1 MANPNRTALL
11 TKAHK
16 VLKKHY
22 KPVVHAERPILEQL
36 LFAACAENA
45 HYDRAE
51 QAYQALVDRFFD
63 WNEVR
68 VSTTRELAEV
78 MSMLPEPEA
87 VATNVR
93 KLLYG
98 VFEST
103 YSFEIEA
110 LKKQNLGQAIQRLK
124 KFGGA
129 SEFMVAFA
137 TQNALGGHAVPVD
150 RGALESLKVIG
161 VINDDEMAEQTVPG
175 MERAIP
181 KNKGVEF
188 GSLLH
193 QLGADMVAN
202 PYAPALHK
210 ILLEIAPEAKDRLPK
225 RHAKQPAKISAA
237 DEAKERAKAAAKSG
251 KDSKGKEAEVKG
263 KPALEKGKPV
273 LEKKKPRRSRE
284 GRRATRKAEAEKR
297 PARQAPSTK
306 PRSPDHDAKKSE
318 KEKKL
323 LPKKKGVAAV
333 GKRKPR

>member
-1 MANPNRTALL
+1 MANPNRAALL
-11 TKAHK
+11 TKTHK

-22 KPVVHAERPILEQL
+22 KPVVHVERPILEQL
-36 LFAACAENA
+36 LYAACAENA

-51 QAYQALVDRFFD
+51 QAYQALVSRFFD

-78 MSMLPEPEA
+78 MSMLPDPEA
-87 VATNVR
+87 VATNIR

-129 SEFMVAFA
+129 SEFMIAFA
-137 TQNALGGHAVPVD
+137 TQNGLGGHAVPVD
-150 RGALESLKVIG
+150 RGALEALRVIG
-161 VINDDEMAEQTVPG
+161 VINEDEMAEQTVPG

-181 KNKGVEF
+181 KNKGIEF

-193 QLGADMVAN
+193 QLGADLVAS
-202 PYAPALHK
+202 PYAPAVHK

-225 RHAKQPAKISAA
+225 RHAKPAKVSAA
-237 DEAKERAKAAAKSG
+237 EEAKERAKGG
-251 KDSKGKEAEVKG
+251 KHGKESKEKEPEAKA
-263 KPALEKGKPV
+263 KPALEKAKPV
-273 LEKKKPRRSRE
+273 LEKKKPPVLE
-284 GRRATRKAEAEKR
+284 KAEERKAEAEKR
-297 PARQAPSTK
+297 PARK
-306 PRSPDHDAKKSE
+306 PDHEARKPDHDAKKSE

-323 LPKKKGVAAV
+323 LPKKKGVAPV

>member
-1 MANPNRTALL
+1 MANPNRAALL
-11 TKAHK
+11 SKAHK

-22 KPVVHAERPILEQL
+22 KPVVHVERPVLEQL
-36 LFAACAENA
+36 IYAACAENA

-51 QAYQALVDRFFD
+51 QAYQALVTRFFD

-202 PYAPALHK
+202 PFAPALHK

-225 RHAKQPAKISAA
+225 RHVKTAKVPAVE
-237 DEAKERAKAAAKSG
+237 EAKKGAKGA
-251 KDSKGKEAEVKG
+251 KDSKGKEPEPKG
-263 KPALEKGKPV
+263 KPVLEKGKPV
-273 LEKKKPRRSRE
+273 LEKKKPAGHE
-284 GRRATRKAEAEKR
+284 KPHDKAHEKAEAEKR
-297 PARQAPSTK
+297 AARK
-306 PRSPDHDAKKSE
+306 PEHEAKKSDHDAKKTE

-323 LPKKKGVAAV
+323 LPKKKGVATV

>member
-1 MANPNRTALL
+1 MANPNRAALL
-11 TKAHK
+11 TKTHK

-45 HYDRAE
+45 HYDKAE

-78 MSMLPEPEA
+78 MSMLPDPEA
-87 VATNVR
+87 VATNIR

-129 SEFMVAFA
+129 SEFMIGFA
-137 TQNALGGHAVPVD
+137 TQNGLGGHAVPVD
-150 RGALESLKVIG
+150 RGALESLRIIG
-161 VINDDEMAEQTVPG
+161 VINDAEVAEQTVPG

-181 KNKGVEF
+181 KSKGVEF

-193 QLGADMVAN
+193 QLGADLVAS
-202 PYAPALHK
+202 PYAPAVHK

-225 RHAKQPAKISAA
+225 RQSKAAKISAA
-237 DEAKERAKAAAKSG
+237 EEAKERAKAARSAKES
-251 KDSKGKEAEVKG
+251 KDKEHKEHEAKG

-273 LEKKKPRRSRE
+273 LEKKKPPVLE
-284 GRRATRKAEAEKR
+284 KAEERKVEAEKR
-297 PARQAPSTK
+297 PARK
-306 PRSPDHDAKKSE
+306 PEHEAKKPDHDAKKSE
-318 KEKKL
+318 KEKNL
-323 LPKKKGVAAV
+323 LPKKKGALPV

>member
-1 MANPNRTALL
+1 MANPNRAALL

-36 LFAACAENA
+36 LYAACAENA

-51 QAYQALVDRFFD
+51 QAYQALVTRFFD

-78 MSMLPEPEA
+78 MSMLPDPEA
-87 VATNVR
+87 VASNIR

-98 VFEST
+98 VFETT

-137 TQNALGGHAVPVD
+137 TQNGLGGHAVPVD
-150 RGALESLKVIG
+150 RGALEALLCLGI
-161 VINDDEMAEQTVPG
+161 INEAEKAEQTVPG

-193 QLGADMVAN
+193 QLGADMVAG
-202 PYAPALHK
+202 PYSPALHK

-225 RHAKQPAKISAA
+225 RHHKSAKVSVVE
-237 DEAKERAKAAAKSG
+237 EAKSAKSG
-251 KDSKGKEAEVKG
+251 KESKEKEPEG
-263 KPALEKGKPV
+263 KGKPV
-273 LEKKKPRRSRE
+273 LEKAKPTLEKKKPPVLE
-284 GRRATRKAEAEKR
+284 KADERKSEAEKR
-297 PARQAPSTK
+297 PAKK
-306 PRSPDHDAKKSE
+306 PDVEAKKPDKE

-323 LPKKKGVAAV
+323 LPKKKGALPV

>member
-1 MANPNRTALL
+1 MANPNRAALL

-22 KPVVHAERPILEQL
+22 KPVVHTERPILEQL
-36 LFAACAENA
+36 LYAACAENA

-51 QAYQALVDRFFD
+51 QAYQALVTRFFD

-78 MSMLPEPEA
+78 MSMLPDPEA
-87 VATNVR
+87 VAANIR

-137 TQNALGGHAVPVD
+137 TQNGLGGHAVPVD
-150 RGALESLKVIG
+150 RGALEALLVLG
-161 VINDDEMAEQTVPG
+161 VINEDEKAEQTVPG

-193 QLGADMVAN
+193 QLGADMVAS
-202 PYAPALHK
+202 PFSPALHK

-225 RHAKQPAKISAA
+225 RHAKAAKVSAA
-237 DEAKERAKAAAKSG
+237 DEAKGAKSG
-251 KDSKGKEAEVKG
+251 KEPKEKEGEAKA
-263 KPALEKGKPV
+263 KPAQEKAKPV
-273 LEKKKPRRSRE
+273 LEKKKPPVLE
-284 GRRATRKAEAEKR
+284 KTEERKIEAEKR
-297 PARQAPSTK
+297 PAK
-306 PRSPDHDAKKSE
+306 KPDHEVKKPDEAKKPDKE

-323 LPKKKGVAAV
+323 LPKKKGVVPV